1 MWSHNRGEEGYEI
14 DAEVFRRWVNESG
27 FVAAEQELDRTRAEA
42 KFMNTSNSAIV
53 FGRRGR
59 AKL

>member
-27 FVAAEQELDRTRAEA
+27 FVAAEQELDRSRAEV
-42 KFMNTSNSAIV
+42 KFADTSNSAIV